1 MIKQPG
7 PSEPGH
13 HHRTPALTVTD
24 PRGLAVRAV
33 EYRRSSADA
42 QAIEQAT
49 RYRHDA
55 RGWPVAEIDPRL
67 SAPNQRTVFSLSG
80 VVVLLESVDAGWRLS
95 LTDEN
100 ANTVDR
106 WDGRYSH
113 WRTVFDDLA
122 RPVAIYEKGQ
132 TQTEHRVTGRL
143 SYAAFSEQAALHN
156 QCGRLIRQDDAAGTC
171 LFADYAVTGISLS
184 ETRHFLNQLD
194 PPNWPLPVP
203 APVQTPVQEPGAQL
217 ETGNGATTLWRCN
230 TLGERLSQIDA
241 MGHQQLT
248 AYTVAGELKGA
259 TVQWQ
264 HGLPVT
270 VMHRVIHGASGQIE
284 QQTLGCGVTRCHFY
298 DPADGRLKRL
308 VSRRPGSTL
317 QALDYTYDP
326 VGNVVQITDLAQ
338 PERHFTHQHISATN
352 TYRYDSLYQ
361 LIEATG
367 RESMGALIGPQLPGR
382 MPNPG
387 DLSQLLN
394 YCQTY
399 DYDTAGN
406 LIQLRHIGHE
416 SYTRTL
422 QVAPDSN
429 RGMPATGGRE
439 IENRFDANGNL
450 QTLQP
455 GQTLEWDLSNQLSRT
470 VQVIRSQGLD
480 DDERYIY
487 DAQGQRLRK
496 ITTRHNKAAIDIS
509 DARYLP
515 GLEIHTREGQCLH
528 IVIAAGV
535 RCLHWEVGNPHAPA
549 NDVLRYSLD
558 DHLGSSTLE
567 VDKNAAIISHEGYY
581 PFGGTAWWSAR
592 SGVEAAYKTIRYS
605 GKERDASGL
614 YYYGFRYYAPWLA
627 RWINPDP
634 AGDVDGL
641 NLFRMLR
648 NSPMRFKD
656 ESGLDSSEARAE
668 IKTFKKAKKL
678 AIERMGQAQ
687 EFLKKE
693 QNSSTALHIGQIF
706 FGGTLDV
713 SYLDRWSAQIEKVS
727 DGLKQLKTSKNIE
740 YKKIK
745 ATNEDAAAELD
756 VLKYDNENN
765 SRLKYMTA
773 YTQKIKEISDLP
785 HLGVEHIAHIA
796 IHELSHGTLKTED
809 VKYILVKHTPGY
821 HNLVD
826 LAALPMLEGEIAG
839 EPLTQEQKLKKSA
852 NINLSK
858 NNADSFTTATRYL
871 AYAQKNPRF
880 AQQLF
885 DAHTSWALSDKTQP
899 LLIKIASMY

>member
-67 SAPNQRTVFSLSG
+67 SDPNQRTVFSLSG

-95 LTDEN
+95 LADEN

-113 WRTVFDDLA
+113 WRTVFDNLA
-122 RPVAIYEKGQ
+122 RPVTIYEKSQ

-156 QCGRLIRQDDAAGTC
+156 QCGHLIRQDDAAGTC

-203 APVQTPVQEPGAQL
+203 APVQKPVQEPGAQL

-230 TLGERLSQIDA
+230 PLGERLSQIDA

-259 TVQWQ
+259 TVQLQ

-270 VMHRVIHGASGQIE
+270 VMHRVTHGASGQIE

-338 PERHFTHQHISATN
+338 PDRHFTHQHISAIN

-367 RESMGALIGPQLPGR
+367 REAMGALIGPQLPGR

-509 DARYLP
+509 DVRYLP

-581 PFGGTAWWSAR
+581 PFGGTAWWAAR

-641 NLFRMLR
+641 NVYRMVRNNPLLLVDEQGLNPILKDDRATSASIALTEQPTLIDQIRETLTPLLGEVAITDVPYVNDNQQVQYRHDDNHKRVRSRRVQTAKDLGLSLSDAVNDRSFQRSLAEKVGNERDAQNKLFGQCAEMAYLSASKLEALARSTEHNVYTFQQPDANHTLTLLSKR
-648 NSPMRFKD
+648 NYLPGEK
-656 ESGLDSSEARAE
+656 
-668 IKTFKKAKKL
+668 INW
-678 AIERMGQAQ
+678 
-687 EFLKKE
+687 KKE
-693 QNSSTALHIGQIF
+693 HPLNSLVVDLWQGVLSPESPTALVNHSHNHLYTHNQPRSF
-706 FGGTLDV
+706 VQTQMWCFNKPV
-713 SYLDRWSAQIEKVS
+713 QS
-727 DGLKQLKTSKNIE
+727 
-740 YKKIK
+740 
-745 ATNEDAAAELD
+745 TNNDA
-756 VLKYDNENN
+756 K
-765 SRLKYMTA
+765 
-773 YTQKIKEISDLP
+773 
-785 HLGVEHIAHIA
+785 
-796 IHELSHGTLKTED
+796 
-809 VKYILVKHTPGY
+809 
-821 HNLVD
+821 
-826 LAALPMLEGEIAG
+826 
-839 EPLTQEQKLKKSA
+839 KKSA
-852 NINLSK
+852 
-858 NNADSFTTATRYL
+858 FT
-871 AYAQKNPRF
+871 
-880 AQQLF
+880 
-885 DAHTSWALSDKTQP
+885 
-899 LLIKIASMY
+899 KIRDFFK